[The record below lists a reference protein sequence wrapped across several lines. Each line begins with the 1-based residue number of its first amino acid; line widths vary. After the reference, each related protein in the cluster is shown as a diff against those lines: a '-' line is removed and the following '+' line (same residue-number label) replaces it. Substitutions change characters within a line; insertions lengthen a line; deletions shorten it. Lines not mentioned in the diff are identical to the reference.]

1 MADGDVIRF
10 EMSSGLTRP
19 RSELSAEQKTGRA
32 CLQCGKADEPLRP
45 FGVIGNHPGALH
57 ERCLEA
63 FSGAVL
69 RRRESPEKFVFQ

>member
-19 RSELSAEQKTGRA
+19 RSELSDEQREGRA

-45 FGVIGNHPGALH
+45 FGVIGNLSGVLH
-57 ERCLEA
+57 EWCLEA
-63 FSGAVL
+63 FRGED
-69 RRRESPEKFVFQ
+69 RRMR

>member
-1 MADGDVIRF
+1 MADNDPVVMMELSAGI
-10 EMSSGLTRP
+10 TRP

-45 FGVIGNHPGALH
+45 FGVIGNLSGALH

-63 FSGAVL
+63 FQGDVKVIPG
-69 RRRESPEKFVFQ
+69 RG